1 MKAKAFLPADPGSF
15 AKTSAVILFLSS
27 RHPAGKRRT
36 PNLSSRERV
45 ERASSEISGKK
56 RRKGGSKENKEEGRK
71 RNEDRERTQ
80 RETAR
85 ARVRLRMTK
94 TGCQDPERLPDGK
107 RRSFKQ
113 KLLSATIEFILL
125 SKEGTGNVC

>member
-45 ERASSEISGKK
+45 ERASSGEK
-56 RRKGGSKENKEEGRK
+56 RRKGGSKENKE
-71 RNEDRERTQ
+71 
-80 RETAR
+80 
-85 ARVRLRMTK
+85 
-94 TGCQDPERLPDGK
+94 GK
-107 RRSFKQ
+107 RK
-113 KLLSATIEFILL
+113 
-125 SKEGTGNVC
+125 KEKEKREKEEKEEE

>member
-45 ERASSEISGKK
+45 ERASSGEK
-56 RRKGGSKENKEEGRK
+56 RRKGGSKENKEERKKTERRKGREK
-71 RNEDRERTQ
+71 
-80 RETAR
+80 
-85 ARVRLRMTK
+85 
-94 TGCQDPERLPDGK
+94 
-107 RRSFKQ
+107 KQ
-113 KLLSATIEFILL
+113 KE
-125 SKEGTGNVC
+125 

>member
-1 MKAKAFLPADPGSF
+1 MKVKAFLPADPGSF

-56 RRKGGSKENKEEGRK
+56 RRKGGSKENKE
-71 RNEDRERTQ
+71 
-80 RETAR
+80 
-85 ARVRLRMTK
+85 
-94 TGCQDPERLPDGK
+94 GK
-107 RRSFKQ
+107 RK
-113 KLLSATIEFILL
+113 
-125 SKEGTGNVC
+125 KEKEKREKEEKEEE